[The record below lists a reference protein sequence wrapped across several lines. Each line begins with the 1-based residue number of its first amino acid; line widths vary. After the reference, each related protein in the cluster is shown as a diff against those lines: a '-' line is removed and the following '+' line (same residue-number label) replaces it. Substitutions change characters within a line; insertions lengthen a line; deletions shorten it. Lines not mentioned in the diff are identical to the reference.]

1 MCFWK
6 VIFHYISITLSG
18 YHLNQMKEK
27 ASEKK
32 TSSEDDEYQ
41 IKYRNLVKDYEKLE
55 KEKNQLKY
63 NVKTLSEC
71 TLNSC
76 AVCSLS
82 GHSGQYRGPASLKAH
97 SQWAPKIVLGY
108 NDICL

>member
-1 MCFWK
+1 
-6 VIFHYISITLSG
+6 
-18 YHLNQMKEK
+18 MKEK

-76 AVCSLS
+76 AVCSLP
-82 GHSGQYRGPASLKAH
+82 GQYRGPASYKPH
-97 SQWAPKIVLGY
+97 SQWVPKIVLGY
-108 NDICL
+108 NDICLCNLAGYKKSEILRSCSEQYQ